1 MVRFRTGNHKMPIET
16 GRWLNI
22 ELSNRKC
29 ELCDKDTIGDEFH
42 YLLECTF
49 FQRDRDLTLWFR

>member
-1 MVRFRTGNHKMPIET
+1 MPIET

-29 ELCDKDTIGDEFH
+29 KFCDKDTIGDEFH

-49 FQRDRDLTLWFR
+49 SKKIENGLFLCIISGGEI

>member
-1 MVRFRTGNHKMPIET
+1 MLIET

-29 ELCDKDTIGDEFH
+29 ELCDKDTIGNEFP
-42 YLLECTF
+42 YLLECF
-49 FQRDRDLTLWFR
+49 FFPKR